1 MEFKIRA
8 GSSPALGTTLCLL
21 VNLRPLLWGMQ
32 YTRLYCDD
40 TPPRDDWIHSFYLQ
54 YCFVIAMMHIC
65 HCAINEYC

>member
-21 VNLRPLLWGMQ
+21 VKLRPFLWGN
-32 YTRLYCDD
+32 
-40 TPPRDDWIHSFYLQ
+40 TPDSIVAITPHRAHLIDSFYLQ